1 MLLNLLIRL
10 LKVIICLY
18 YLVDFVIFL
27 FYSGTA
33 DIVVNTT
40 SELFMVLP
48 YFRNG
53 TLFDLLMKKAVHN
66 EYLDVREIL
75 RMFLDVCEGL
85 KCFHDLTPE
94 PLAHRDLK
102 TANICLTESLS
113 PVIMDLGK

>member
-1 MLLNLLIRL
+1 MCC
-10 LKVIICLY
+10 VII
-18 YLVDFVIFL
+18 L
-27 FYSGTA
+27 FCAGTA

-85 KCFHDLTPE
+85 KCFHDMTPE

-113 PVIMDLGK
+113 PVIMDLGQ